1 MGYKMTKVKIPAT
14 TANLGP
20 GFDSFALALSLYNEI
35 TVEEKGD
42 YLRIEVEGPYK
53 RSLPL
58 GKKNLVYKGII
69 AVFEACNRS
78 VEGLLIRIIS
88 NIPVSRGLGSSAAA
102 IVGGLVA
109 ANELLG
115 AEIPKEELFNMAAE
129 IEGHPDNVAAAIFGG
144 FTIAVPDEAGKVKA
158 LSFAPHPNIGVSILI
173 PGQKLETTQARQILP
188 HEVEMEDCVFNIS
201 RAGLLVSVLLT
212 GRTNWLKLATQDKL
226 HQPFRKRLIPAFAE
240 IGKKLD
246 TEGIALALSGAG
258 PSLIA
263 LYNKADAR
271 RIESILRRVISELEI
286 DYEVLNVEVA
296 KEGAIV
302 LPTNK
307 GC

>member
-1 MGYKMTKVKIPAT
+1 MVKVKIPAT

-35 TVEEKGD
+35 TVEEKGE
-42 YLRIEVEGPYK
+42 YLRIEVEGPYQK
-53 RSLPL
+53 SLPL
-58 GKKNLVYKGII
+58 GEKNLVYRGVAAI
-69 AVFEACNRS
+69 FEACNRS
-78 VEGLLIRIIS
+78 VKGLLIKIIS

-102 IVGGLVA
+102 IVGGLLA

-115 AEIPKEELFNMAAE
+115 AEIPKEELFNMAAK

-144 FTIAVPDEAGKVKA
+144 FTIAVPDETGKVKVF
-158 LSFAPHPNIGVSILI
+158 SFAPHSNIGVSVLI
-173 PGQKLETTQARQILP
+173 PRQELETIQARQILP
-188 HEVEMEDCVFNIS
+188 QKVGMEDCVFNIA

-226 HQPFRKRLIPAFAE
+226 HQPFRKGLIPAFAE

-263 LYNKADAR
+263 LYNKADAG
-271 RIESILRRVISELEI
+271 RIGSILRRVISELEI

-296 KEGAIV
+296 REGAVV
-302 LPTNK
+302 LPPNK